1 MAKDGQILFDG
12 TNYLFTM
19 HTTDWTEAVDLVT
32 VMGKAGLTD
41 VQTSESPIQLSGG
54 DNSGSEMIRL
64 LEMERINYTIN
75 NP

>member
-1 MAKDGQILFDG
+1 MAKTGEIRYDGNYWLLTMA
-12 TNYLFTM
+12 TNN
-19 HTTDWTEAVDLVT
+19 WEEAIDLAT

-41 VQTSESPIQLSGG
+41 VETSQTPIQASLG

-64 LEMERINYTIN
+64 LTEEGVNYFLN